1 MPADGLV
8 DSPRPEEDGWSG
20 PCVDLEN
27 PHAGGPGGAVA
38 ALAHGPLPGPGGRGQ
53 RHPALQPVGVQE
65 FGGHRM
71 ADLVLRRVDHVVVF
85 SDDSDFISLHVHIL
99 EMNGESY
106 RIKHSRQN
114 AASQAPDGA
123 WAAPATV
130 LIPPA
135 CLLHSCMGDILPEQL
150 ARTLALTNGLGGALL
165 LRPTG
170 PTSHRP

>member
-1 MPADGLV
+1 M
-8 DSPRPEEDGWSG
+8 
-20 PCVDLEN
+20 
-27 PHAGGPGGAVA
+27 
-38 ALAHGPLPGPGGRGQ
+38 
-53 RHPALQPVGVQE
+53 
-65 FGGHRM
+65 
-71 ADLVLRRVDHVVVF
+71 VVF

-123 WAAPATV
+123 QVAPATV

-150 ARTLALTNGLGGALL
+150 AWAVKGGVKVDHVGGSTA
-165 LRPTG
+165 
-170 PTSHRP
+170 

>member
-1 MPADGLV
+1 
-8 DSPRPEEDGWSG
+8 
-20 PCVDLEN
+20 
-27 PHAGGPGGAVA
+27 
-38 ALAHGPLPGPGGRGQ
+38 
-53 RHPALQPVGVQE
+53 
-65 FGGHRM
+65 M

-123 WAAPATV
+123 QVAPATV

-135 CLLHSCMGDILPEQL
+135 CYCTAAWATFSLNNWPGH
-150 ARTLALTNGLGGALL
+150 
-165 LRPTG
+165 LR
-170 PTSHRP
+170 